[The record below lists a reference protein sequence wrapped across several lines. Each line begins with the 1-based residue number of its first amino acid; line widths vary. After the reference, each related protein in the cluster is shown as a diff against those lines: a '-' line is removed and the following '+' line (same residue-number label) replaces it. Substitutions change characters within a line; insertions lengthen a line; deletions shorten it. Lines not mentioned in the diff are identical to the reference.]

1 MKKLFIGLCILGM
14 CSFAFAGMQ
23 KDNVEARLVRIIENI
38 KSVSL
43 STAIRLGNLNQDGKD
58 IVAAWGNKI
67 DNDDKQKLQ
76 GLNTKITDA
85 KGSLDALNLY
95 IETEWDSI
103 K

>member
-1 MKKLFIGLCILGM
+1 MKKLFIGLCILGI

-23 KDNVEARLVRIIENI
+23 KDNVEARLVRIISSI
-38 KSVSL
+38 KSLSL

-58 IVAAWGNKI
+58 IVQVWGNKI
-67 DNDDKQKLQ
+67 DNSDKQKLQ

-85 KGSLDALNLY
+85 KDTLDTLNLY
-95 IETEWDSI
+95 IETEWGSI